1 MPRWTIVNRLAA
13 RGPGP
18 PPCGVGTMV
27 AQSRAMPKQ
36 VDAVRLMR
44 RGEVEACARV
54 TRLCSSHDPTAREQ
68 RYEGMLMC
76 DVRVGV
82 PLVLVLDGRRRL
94 VTSMIQRV
102 DPVGVGVVEVQTSN
116 SRYSVHRLVMPG
128 TRPA

>member
-1 MPRWTIVNRLAA
+1 M
-13 RGPGP
+13 
-18 PPCGVGTMV
+18 
-27 AQSRAMPKQ
+27 SKQ

-44 RGEVEACARV
+44 RGEIEACARV
-54 TRLCSSHDPTAREQ
+54 TRLCSNRNPTAREQ
-68 RYEGMLMC
+68 RYEGILLC

-102 DPVGVGVVEVQTSN
+102 EPVGVGVVEVETSN
-116 SRYSVHRLVMPG
+116 SRYSVHRLATRC